1 MSDPIVEALIR
12 RDDPADAVAS
22 YYAYRGAD
30 ASHLTVGTPSDGA
43 VFVEAQGQLG
53 PVGIL
58 RATRWTRAAE
68 ALALATPGSRYVMA
82 PWRLRTVILGCG
94 RATDPSRNRVFWMV
108 DDARPVRL
116 EVGFTRSV
124 EDSVARIRRGDETVS
139 ICRCLWRSDRF
150 AEVQVQ
156 TAEAYQRRGLARV
169 ALCAL
174 ADHLARAGVTPI
186 YVASKD
192 NVASLALARSL
203 SLIRTDEDEFA
214 ATVTFSK

>member
-1 MSDPIVEALIR
+1 MRDPVVEALIR
-12 RDDPADAVAS
+12 QDEPADAVAS
-22 YYAYRGAD
+22 YYAYSCAD
-30 ASHLTVGTPSDGA
+30 SSALTVGTPSDGA
-43 VFVEAQGQLG
+43 VFVEARGQLG

-58 RATRWTRAAE
+58 RASRWTRAAE
-68 ALALATPGSRYVMA
+68 VLALATPGSRYVMA

-94 RATDPSRNRVFWMV
+94 RAAEPSRNRVFWMV
-108 DDARPVRL
+108 AEPRLVRL
-116 EVGFTRSV
+116 EVGFTRAV

-156 TAEAYQRRGLARV
+156 TAETYRRRGFARA

-174 ADHLARAGVTPI
+174 TDELTRAGVTPI

-203 SLIRTDEDEFA
+203 SLLRTDEDEFA
-214 ATVTFSK
+214 ATVTFSA